1 MTILWIGLCLLVF
14 LTIVYFFQVRWK
26 VKGDVLE
33 VKHLFSRVTIP
44 LNDIIKVEESEYF
57 AGPGDATVIGIPGR
71 INDRIVLT
79 TTSEKYLLALNGYG
93 KFVRDL
99 EQANSDIQFNVY

>member
-1 MTILWIGLCLLVF
+1 MTILWIGLGLLVF
-14 LTIVYFFQVRWK
+14 LMIVYFFQVRWK

-44 LNDIIKVEESEYF
+44 LHEIIKVEESEYF
-57 AGPGDATVIGIPGR
+57 AGPGDAIIIGIPGR
-71 INDRIVLT
+71 INDRLVLT
-79 TTSEKYLLALNGYG
+79 TTSKKYLLALNGYG

-99 EQANSDIQFNVY
+99 EQAKSDIQFNL